1 MPLRRRQASIAR
13 AALLVCA
20 VAMMGGCDVLG
31 NADLIRS
38 LRKDPGPQE
47 ASPVTEQGLG
57 KLAKGE
63 LMAAH
68 GLFDQALK
76 ANPADVYALMGKG
89 LIFQRWNEPTQAR
102 AAYQAVLALRP
113 DESVKMTV
121 PGGYE
126 PQSVAELASVNLA
139 MLPGGESLTPN
150 DMAQQAPAVAMA
162 PPMQGGP
169 GVPLAGPAPR
179 PGGPARATA
188 AQPYLN
194 EGDMNVM
201 ARFEVLGKLRDQGLI
216 TPDEY
221 AERRKANIGA
231 LLPMTSGA
239 PASTGLDRPVP
250 ATEQIV
256 GRLAAINRA
265 LEMRA
270 INMRQHSVERTT
282 IIDGLLPATP
292 RATQNPPLPPRGL
305 LEAADNVRRLEAIK
319 EKGLINNDEYT
330 KEKDVI
336 ERTLAPPPAPR
347 PAASATP
354 SGTSV
359 PQTPVTG
366 GPLAGGSGPR
376 PAVHIASY
384 RSEDA
389 ATKGWAQLRRAH
401 QPLLGNLQPEVSRVN
416 LGAGKGVFFRL
427 MAGPLPSQAEADR
440 ICRELKA
447 KRQFCETAFMSGGG
461 AGASTGRGTGAAPTG
476 LSVTVPNGS
485 S

>member
-1 MPLRRRQASIAR
+1 MPLLRRPASIAR
-13 AALLVCA
+13 TALLVCA
-20 VAMMGGCDVLG
+20 VAMIGGCDVLG

-76 ANPADVYALMGKG
+76 VNPADVYALMGKG

-126 PQSVAELASVNLA
+126 PQSVAELASVSLA
-139 MLPGGESLTPN
+139 MLSGSESLTPN
-150 DMAQQAPAVAMA
+150 DMAQRPQVAGTVQ
-162 PPMQGGP
+162 PMQGGP
-169 GVPLAGPAPR
+169 GVPMAGPTLR
-179 PGGPARATA
+179 PGGPVRPGAS
-188 AQPYLN
+188 QPYLN
-194 EGDMNVM
+194 EADMNVM

-221 AERRKANIGA
+221 AERRKANIGV
-231 LLPMTSGA
+231 LLPMTSPA

-256 GRLAAINRA
+256 GRLGAINRA

-270 INMRQHSVERTT
+270 INVRQHSVERTT

-305 LEAADNVRRLEAIK
+305 LEAADGVRRLEAIK

-330 KEKDVI
+330 KEKEVI
-336 ERTLAPPPAPR
+336 ERTLTPPPAPR
-347 PAASATP
+347 AASTGGP
-354 SGTSV
+354 SGAAV
-359 PQTPVTG
+359 PQVPVTAG
-366 GPLAGGSGPR
+366 APLAGGGGPK

-447 KRQFCETAFMSGGG
+447 KRQFCETAFMSAGGPG
-461 AGASTGRGTGAAPTG
+461 TTGGTTGGMSLLPTDG
-476 LSVTVPNGS
+476 GS
-485 S
+485 